1 MVRNPSKKALYEVV
15 GKASAGKNLE
25 PLHRPVSD
33 SAGSSGQIAQP
44 ATQWPKR
51 PRMVQ
56 INAGRLEISMPCQ
69 LAVAIVMVVI
79 LLFLVAYRLGQN
91 TSQTNTAAIVD
102 LPAVTQ
108 QKTATV
114 LKVPTEIKKQPVAVK
129 GVKPAGSKDRNRIV
143 IQTYPLRAHLEPVRQ
158 YFAKNGITTE
168 IKKIGDRYFLVT
180 GEKYQNPERPGT
192 NGYLAKQRIVGL
204 GAKYEAPH
212 GRETFGSRP
221 FLDAYGMKFD
231 D

>member
-15 GKASAGKNLE
+15 GKAGAGKNLE
-25 PLHRPVSD
+25 PLHRFVSD
-33 SAGSSGQIAQP
+33 SAGSGGQIVQP
-44 ATQWPKR
+44 AMQWPKR
-51 PRMVQ
+51 PRMIQ
-56 INAGRLEISMPCQ
+56 INAGRLEISMPYQ
-69 LAVAIVMVVI
+69 LAVAIVMLVI

-91 TSQTNTAAIVD
+91 AGQSNTAAIVD
-102 LPAVTQ
+102 LPAAAQ
-108 QKTATV
+108 QKSPTV
-114 LKVPTEIKKQPVAVK
+114 LKVPTEIKKQPIAVK
-129 GVKPAGSKDRNRIV
+129 KAKPAGSKYRNRIV

-158 YFAKNGITTE
+158 YFAKNGIATE

-192 NGYLAKQRIVGL
+192 NGYLAKQRIIEL
-204 GAKYEAPH
+204 GAKYKAPH

-221 FLDAYGMKFD
+221 FHDAYGMKFD